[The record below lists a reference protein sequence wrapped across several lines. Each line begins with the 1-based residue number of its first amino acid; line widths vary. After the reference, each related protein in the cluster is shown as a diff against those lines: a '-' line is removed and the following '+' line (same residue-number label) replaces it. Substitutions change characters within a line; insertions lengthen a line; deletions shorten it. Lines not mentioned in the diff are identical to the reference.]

1 MDGPMGQIPAVLVN
15 IKEMGARRESTKL
28 WCYVFWD
35 IPICLCL
42 STGYPIPMNYR
53 YFSAIFGLC
62 LIFRH
67 IYARV
72 SSRFLQPLPIRG
84 WWPSR
89 WSTPGLCNTCVDA
102 VVRGPKRPQISYEV
116 WWHLL
121 IEASTMV
128 LLKQVF
134 GRIWNCPYDGVW
146 FMHSLVRK
154 CTRDML
160 LKQSKCQNFL
170 VGMSWS
176 ISPEGVGLWHF
187 FLQPIIVALPASP
200 SI

>member
-1 MDGPMGQIPAVLVN
+1 MSLSEYRVPNSNELSPFFGN
-15 IKEMGARRESTKL
+15 IWAMPHFQAH
-28 WCYVFWD
+28 
-35 IPICLCL
+35 LC
-42 STGYPIPMNYR
+42 T
-53 YFSAIFGLC
+53 
-62 LIFRH
+62 
-67 IYARV
+67 

-84 WWPSR
+84 WWPSP

-121 IEASTMV
+121 IEASSMV

-134 GRIWNCPYDGVW
+134 GRIWNCPDDGVW

-160 LKQSKCQNFL
+160 LKQNKCRNFL
-170 VGMSWS
+170 VGMSWN
-176 ISPEGVGLWHF
+176 ISPEGVGLWHV
-187 FLQPIIVALPASP
+187 FLQPIIVALLASP